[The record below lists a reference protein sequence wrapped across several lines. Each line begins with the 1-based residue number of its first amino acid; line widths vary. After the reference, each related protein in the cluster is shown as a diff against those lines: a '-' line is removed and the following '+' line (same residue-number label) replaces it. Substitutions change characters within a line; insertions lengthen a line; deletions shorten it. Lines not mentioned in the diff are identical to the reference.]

1 MTNRFFCTL
10 FDRNYMT
17 KGVAM
22 LTSMATNCPGA
33 HVFVLCMDDL
43 TYEVLGQ
50 INFSHVELI
59 RLSDVEDES
68 LLAVKPTRGVA
79 EYCWTLTPCLP
90 WHIFETHPTVNQLTY
105 LDADLLFFSDAS
117 PLFEE
122 IGDASIAIVEHRF
135 IPRLAPSAVN
145 GRFNVEWV
153 TFRRD
158 EQGLACLRRWREQC
172 IEWCFNRLEDGRMG
186 DQKYLDEWPDKYSSV
201 CIVQHL
207 GAGLAPWN
215 YANYEIESGANGIV
229 VDGLPLIFYH
239 FHQFQMYR
247 GGTFDYMAKMYTL
260 EKPPPKLIY
269 KTYEKALLNALQ
281 LIRRYQPGFAYGI
294 QPIMPILAR
303 RFVQHFFPTWLKS
316 TLKRWIHT

>member
-1 MTNRFFCTL
+1 MTNHFFCTL

-22 LTSMATNCPGA
+22 LTSLATNCPGA

-43 TYEVLGQ
+43 TYELLGQ
-50 INFSHVELI
+50 INFAHVELI
-59 RLSDVEDES
+59 RLSDVEDAS

-90 WHIFETHPTVNQLTY
+90 WHIFKTRPTVKQLTY
-105 LDADLLFFSDAS
+105 LDADLLFFSDTY

-186 DQKYLDEWPDKYSSV
+186 DQKYLDEWPDRYSSV
-201 CIVQHL
+201 CILQHL

-215 YANYEIESGANGIV
+215 YANYEIQSSSNGIM
-229 VDGLPLIFYH
+229 VDGFPLIFYH
-239 FHQFQMYR
+239 FHQFQMFR

-269 KTYEKALLNALQ
+269 KVYEKSLLGALH
-281 LIRRYQPGFAYGI
+281 LIRVHQPGFSHGI
-294 QPIMPILAR
+294 RPIIPILAR
-303 RFVQHFFPTWLKS
+303 RFVQYFFPTWLKS
-316 TLKRWIHT
+316 MLKRWIPT